1 MNGNNVYLSAA
12 AVTPSDAVDLP
23 RKPTQGLLV
32 TVTGNLSVVMEAG
45 GEGDLTSVAA
55 NTLLPLRVSRVRA
68 TGNTATVVAL
78 Y

>member
-1 MNGNNVYLSAA
+1 MNGNNLYRGAA
-12 AVTPSDAVDLP
+12 AVTPSDVADLP
-23 RKPTQGLLV
+23 LKPCQALLV

-45 GEGDLTSVAA
+45 GQMDLTSVAA

-68 TGNTATVVAL
+68 TGTTATVVAL

>member
-45 GEGDLTSVAA
+45 GQVDLTSVAA

-68 TGNTATVVAL
+68 TGTTATVVAL

>member
-45 GEGDLTSVAA
+45 GQVDLTSVAA
-55 NTLLPLRVSRVRA
+55 NTLLPLRVFRVRA
-68 TGNTATVVAL
+68 TGTTATVVAL